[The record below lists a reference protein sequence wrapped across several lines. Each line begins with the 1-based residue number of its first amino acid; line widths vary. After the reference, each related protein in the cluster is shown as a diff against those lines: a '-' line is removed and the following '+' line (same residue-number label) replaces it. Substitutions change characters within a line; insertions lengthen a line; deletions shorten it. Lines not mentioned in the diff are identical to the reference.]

1 MTTPL
6 PALPSPIPSSA
17 RAPLSGVQFSLA
29 CETSAEAFEDLS
41 IITFYKENKGD
52 NWLQGTWFGQIKAE
66 AINRS

>member
-41 IITFYKENKGD
+41 IITLAHGLGKSKLKQSIGLEIGRNGRD
-52 NWLQGTWFGQIKAE
+52 
-66 AINRS
+66 